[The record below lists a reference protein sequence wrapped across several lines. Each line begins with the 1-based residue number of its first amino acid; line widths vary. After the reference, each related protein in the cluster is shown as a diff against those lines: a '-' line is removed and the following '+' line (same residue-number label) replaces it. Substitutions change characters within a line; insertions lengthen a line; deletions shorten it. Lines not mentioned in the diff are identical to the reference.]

1 MRAVVVGAGASVGD
15 LIRRLGDSWSIVVVD
30 PDEERL
36 ETMRQIREIETVLG
50 DGSSAVVLKQA
61 GIENAVVV
69 VASSG
74 SDDVNLEVTRLAAT
88 FGVEQVVAL
97 ARDPNRTEEYR
108 SLGAEVVTPSQLAAR
123 SMEVAMEPRKLTS
136 TTYANG
142 RAEAIEFEITPDSP
156 VHGRA
161 LKEIHS
167 ELWVVAAI
175 LRDGR
180 LVVPHGNTRL
190 LTGDRVTVVG
200 SATDFAQVV
209 RTFAGGVS
217 RFPLN
222 FGRKVVVPLA
232 SRADRDK
239 AVNEAAYFVRN
250 SNAAGLIVVHRDVE
264 GIKNQAEADAFQE
277 IVDTATA
284 EELGVEVELRAVE
297 GDIYKACVAV
307 ANEESVGVIVVP
319 LPERSLVRP
328 FANIPSI
335 LDSLSAAGVPVLLTR
350 GDAAYTTLIAPAR
363 RTVSGDVAGRAAID
377 IAKRSGAKVLGV
389 AVANPLFMGTDD
401 LMEKKGATAWLRR
414 EAAVQEVDVERH
426 VVRGNPVK
434 VLSGVT
440 AHDTLLVVSMPP
452 SPVSRISPGIAVWAA
467 ARGKGSV
474 LFVPVTD

>member
-1 MRAVVVGAGASVGD
+1 VRAVVVGAGASARD

-30 PDEERL
+30 PDREQLDAIRRIRDV
-36 ETMRQIREIETVLG
+36 ETIQG
-50 DGSSAVVLKQA
+50 DGSSAVVLKKA
-61 GIENAVVV
+61 GIEGAVAV

-74 SDDVNLEVTRLAAT
+74 SDDVNLEVARLAAT
-88 FGVEQVVAL
+88 FGIEEVVAL
-97 ARDPNRTEEYR
+97 VRVPGRVEEYR
-108 SLGAEVVTPSQLAAR
+108 LLDVQVVVPSHLAAR
-123 SMEVAMEPRKLTS
+123 GMEIAMEPRKLTS
-136 TTYANG
+136 TTFADG

-156 VHGRA
+156 VQGRA

-175 LRDGR
+175 LREGR

-200 SATDFAQVV
+200 SAADFTQVV

-232 SRADRDK
+232 SQSDRDA

-264 GIKNQAEADAFQE
+264 GIKNKAEADAFQE
-277 IVDTATA
+277 ILDTVTA
-284 EELGVEVELRAVE
+284 DDLGVEVDLKAVD
-297 GDIYKACVAV
+297 GDLIKACVAV
-307 ANEESVGVIVVP
+307 SKEESVGVIVVP
-319 LPERSLVRP
+319 LPERSFLRP
-328 FANIPSI
+328 FAKIPSI
-335 LDSLSAAGVPVLLTR
+335 LDSVRAAGVPVLLTR
-350 GDAAYTTLIAPAR
+350 GDAGYTTLIAPAR
-363 RTVSGDVAGRAAID
+363 RTVSGNVAGRAAID

-389 AVANPLFMGTDD
+389 AVANPVFMGADD
-401 LMEKKGATAWLRR
+401 LKDKRGATAWLRR

-434 VLSGVT
+434 VFSDAT

-452 SPVSRISPGIAVWAA
+452 SRVSRISPGIAVWAA
-467 ARGKGSV
+467 ARGEGSV
-474 LFVPVTD
+474 LFVPVAD